1 MKSFW
6 TGAWPPLVL
15 ILIAGII
22 VTLFYLTAGQWRSGA
37 IEPMVK
43 EWSAGPL
50 RIIDVRTGTEINR
63 IILGPDKQM
72 IAERVYI
79 DWSGEEEVRRIG
91 R

>member
-1 MKSFW
+1 MKGFW
-6 TGAWPPLVL
+6 PWYP
-15 ILIAGII
+15 I
-22 VTLFYLTAGQWRSGA
+22 VTVTFLVVGLLSLFWFTGQRASSA
-37 IEPMVK
+37 IEPVVK

-63 IILGPDKQM
+63 IILGPNGQM

-79 DWSGEEEVRRIG
+79 HWSGEEVVRRIG